1 MQHSQTH
8 LRTRPISA
16 GHLRAFEAVARHLNF
31 RAAAEEMALT
41 QSAVSRQIQA
51 LEDEVGMPLFLRHTR
66 AVELTSAGAQL
77 LLAVSPSLER
87 VDSAVRQIRQSA
99 GRKSVSLTTF
109 ASFASMWLI
118 PRLEAFQRDNPDIDI
133 RIDASDSA
141 VDLDLADIDLAL
153 RYGPASSMPTQA
165 QRMFGEQLTP
175 VVSPWLLKSGPRLK
189 RPEDLSQFALIEAGD
204 AHRTHLEWLT
214 WRRWFEERNLPRLA
228 PKRWLYFNYAYQMV
242 QAALTGQGVVL
253 ARLPLVAESLANG
266 DLIEVLPQQR
276 MDSPMAYWLLVGPR
290 SAQRPEIRAFC
301 DWLMAQSL
309 ETRRTIGEVP
319 DPDTVDQL
327 D

>member
-8 LRTRPISA
+8 LRSRPISA
-16 GHLRAFEAVARHLNF
+16 GHMRAFEAVSRHLNF
-31 RAAAEEMALT
+31 RAASEELALT

-51 LEDEVGMPLFLRHTR
+51 LEEEVGVALFLRHTR

-77 LLAVSPSLER
+77 LLAVSQALPR
-87 VDSAVRQIRQSA
+87 IDAAVRQIRQSA

-109 ASFASMWLI
+109 ASFGSMWLI

-133 RIDASDSA
+133 RIDASDTA
-141 VDLDLADIDLAL
+141 VDMEVADVDIAL
-153 RYGPASSMPTQA
+153 RYGPASAMPA
-165 QRMFGEQLTP
+165 HAVRMFGEQLTP
-175 VVSPWLLKSGPRLK
+175 VASPWLLKSGPPLTK
-189 RPEDLSQFALIEAGD
+189 PEDIANFALIEAGD

-214 WRRWFEERNLPRLA
+214 WRRWFDEQHLTKLT

-242 QAALTGQGVVL
+242 QAALTGQGLVL

-266 DLIEVLPQQR
+266 DLIEVLPHQR
-276 MDSPMAYWLLVGPR
+276 MDSPMAYWAIVGPR
-290 SAQRPEIRAFC
+290 SAQRPEIEAFYN
-301 DWLMAQSL
+301 WLLAQSKA
-309 ETRRTIGEVP
+309 TRATIGEVP
-319 DPDTVDQL
+319 DPDTVDQI